1 MLDDK
6 RIIITG
12 VGTGLGKEV
21 VRQCLEDG
29 ARVTIGARTLANLE
43 AVAAELDPGGERV
56 EVVATDIS
64 KVEDCKAIVARARA
78 RFGGVDGLVQV
89 AAYEM
94 AWGGVGDA
102 DFTHWRRAFDINVVA
117 CMELIRAVRPAMLA
131 AGGGSVV
138 LIGSQSMY
146 EEQLPQ
152 MGYSASK
159 GALQS
164 AMYYLAKDLGPE
176 NIRVN
181 MVVPSW
187 MWGPPVQSYVA
198 MLAKG
203 ENVPEDVIVGRI
215 ANSIP
220 LGRIVPDE
228 DVANA
233 VAFFASDRARMIS
246 GQTLMVN
253 GGEKVR

>member
-1 MLDDK
+1 MLEDK

-12 VGTGLGKEV
+12 VGPGLGKEV
-21 VRQCLEDG
+21 ARQCLEDG
-29 ARVTIGARTLANLE
+29 ARITIGARTVAKLE
-43 AVAAELDPGGERV
+43 SIAAELDPGGERI

-64 KVEDCKAIVARARA
+64 KVEDCNAIVARAKA
-78 RFGGVDGLVQV
+78 RFGGVDGLIQV

-94 AWGGVGDA
+94 AWGGVADA
-102 DFTHWRRAFDINVVA
+102 DFKHWRRAFEINVVA

-131 AGGGSVV
+131 GGGGSVV

-159 GALQS
+159 GALQT

-187 MWGPPVQSYVA
+187 MWGPPVQTYVA
-198 MLAKG
+198 MRAKS

-215 ANSIP
+215 TNNIP
-220 LGRIVPDE
+220 IGQIVPDE

-233 VAFFASDRARMIS
+233 VVFFASDRARMIS